1 MDLEIINKAQ
11 ELFGDSYSI
20 VEERANEYANATEN
34 RMVDVLN
41 VLINIAQRRGPELVI
56 GESNVRALIN
66 EEALHQLIK

>member
-11 ELFGDSYSI
+11 ELFRESYSI
-20 VEERANEYANATEN
+20 IEERANEYAIATEN

-41 VLINIAQRRGPELVI
+41 VLITIAQRRGPELVI

>member
-11 ELFGDSYSI
+11 ELFGDSYTFI
-20 VEERANEYANATEN
+20 EERANKYANATEN

-41 VLINIAQRRGPELVI
+41 VLITIAQRRGPELVI

>member
-11 ELFGDSYSI
+11 EIFSDSYSL
-20 VEERANEYANATEN
+20 VEERAKNYANDTDN

-41 VLINIAQRRGPELVI
+41 VLITIAQRRGPELVI
-56 GESNVRALIN
+56 GESNVKALIN

>member
-11 ELFGDSYSI
+11 DLFGDSYSI
-20 VEERANEYANATEN
+20 VEDRANEYAITTEN

-41 VLINIAQRRGPELVI
+41 VLITIAQRRGPELVI
-56 GESNVRALIN
+56 VESNVRALIN

>member
-11 ELFGDSYSI
+11 EIFSDSYSL
-20 VEERANEYANATEN
+20 VEERAKKYANATEN

-41 VLINIAQRRGPELVI
+41 VLITIAQRRGPELVI

>member
-11 ELFGDSYSI
+11 ELFGESYSI
-20 VEERANEYANATEN
+20 IEERANEYASATEN

-41 VLINIAQRRGPELVI
+41 VLITIAQRRGPELVM